1 MTWPE
6 LVQVAGLSLAIT
18 AAVGGASVLVL
29 LALRRSS
36 LIVQVCI
43 LVFASLLSVVLSM
56 VAASWMMY
64 LSAHDLTVAVNVA
77 AISGTA
83 SLALVA
89 GLGAVVVR
97 NARSL
102 SRAARRI
109 GAGERLDAVG
119 RQSSAEFDAL
129 ARELLATSTR
139 LTESRERE
147 QRIEESRRELVAWI
161 AHDLRTPLAGIM
173 SMAEALEDDLATDP
187 ARYHRRMREQVT
199 RLSAMVDDLFELS
212 KIDSGTLRLSLQEVV
227 LYDLI
232 SDAVADLRPVSEG
245 REIRIDAEHDHGLTV
260 LADPRQL
267 SRAVSNLL
275 VNAVQHT
282 PDGAPISVATS
293 RVPNGACIAIVDAG
307 KGIDAADL
315 DRVFDAG
322 WRGATARTPSVETT
336 ETDALRSSGA
346 GLGLAIVRGIVIAH
360 GGTVVARNVPG
371 GCRFELT
378 LPLSGQPAPRIS
390 SSRAI
395 GS

>member
-6 LVQVAGLSLAIT
+6 LLQVAGLSLAVT
-18 AAVGGASVLVL
+18 AAVGGAAVLSLV
-29 LALRRSS
+29 ALRRSS
-36 LIVQVCI
+36 LIVQVCV

-56 VAASWMMY
+56 VAASWLMY

-89 GLGAVVVR
+89 ALGAVVVK
-97 NARSL
+97 NARGL
-102 SRAARRI
+102 SSAARRI

-119 RQSSAEFDAL
+119 RQSSAEFDTL
-129 ARELLATSTR
+129 ARELVATSTR
-139 LTESRERE
+139 LAESRERE

-187 ARYHRRMREQVT
+187 GRYHRQIREQVT

-212 KIDSGTLRLSLQEVV
+212 KIDSGTLRLSLQEIT
-227 LYDLI
+227 LYDVI
-232 SDAVADLRPVSEG
+232 SDAVADLRAVSEG
-245 REIRIDAEHDHGLTV
+245 REVRIDAIDEEDLTV

-275 VNAVQHT
+275 VNAVQHS
-282 PDGAPISVATS
+282 PDGTPITVETS
-293 RVPNGACIAIVDAG
+293 RVSEGACIAVVDSG
-307 KGIDAADL
+307 SGIDDEDL
-315 DRVFDAG
+315 ARVFDAG
-322 WRGATARTPSVETT
+322 WRGAAARTPPVATT
-336 ETDALRSSGA
+336 AAESLRSSGA
-346 GLGLAIVRGIVIAH
+346 GLGLAIVRGIALAH
-360 GGTVVARNVPG
+360 GGTITAQNVPG

-378 LPLSGQPAPRIS
+378 VPLAGHPAPRIS
-390 SSRAI
+390 SRRAI